1 MSFGASI
8 GDGILLAQLAYKTVQ
23 GARQAGGEH
32 DELAQEVNGLYRVL
46 NRLQMEI
53 ANPQSPINRANDD
66 RRQELEYNA
75 AGCKGLLK
83 AMDSVL
89 RRYNKMGPEERRGTR
104 WWQKIRFGQ
113 RVPEFGEIRIKLSTY
128 TSAILMSLNL
138 CSMDSI
144 GKMEAMLGRVE
155 ANSAKHGDELKGIRR
170 SLHRVTAKM
179 SATME
184 DGSGSV
190 WTSYTNDDKT
200 FWRNIRSELVKKGYN
215 SSVLHTH
222 KRLIKKYLEE
232 LGSRGVFDDE
242 QDDDGKST
250 EQPPLPEAQLERL
263 ERFLEADADDDSGP
277 DSNATVLQSPIIFE
291 RSALSAG
298 TSPSSSPAAD
308 EAVENNEVNMFVEDK
323 NNVAIENSDTHIAVD
338 IAPTLPT
345 PSSTEKSVKV
355 AFTAS
360 NLLQSV
366 TNASPRKQYSAYVE
380 DCVDEE
386 FLPSLIFVPYND
398 VLMELATSELE
409 EPQCFQDVTSLDEES
424 ILDTASS
431 SSQPVVSD
439 TVKPAI
445 TSEASLVLPAIVES
459 KKHLNAVNLPEISAS
474 SETPASSSASML
486 YPKSMYAVQI
496 EEVIDEAFET
506 KIRLEPKIHVEV
518 PAEIYDDTGTE
529 SDTNATLGSS
539 TIFDGDSPAKKVPAE
554 IYDDSGT
561 ESDINATLGSSTI
574 LDGDSPAKKYR
585 NQKFSR
591 TTPVPTLTKK
601 PLKRR
606 VHFAEAGPEL
616 ETWSRY
622 EPAIRWRQED
632 LRWIFYHEYRDFETY
647 QELRESYQV
656 LWEES
661 QAQQDDG
668 SQSSTQDSPEQ
679 STFITHSPYTPPAT
693 LYNLAYWRIPASY
706 YHSFWHP
713 ERVPL
718 YLHGNVF
725 DGISL
730 ANWING
736 WAALE
741 FGEESFQMTTI
752 RKFGDTVRKLGAAV
766 SDIDNATIDQKHVLP
781 RDLYDLGTDTIWKQL
796 EDVLKDIMSQAQMK
810 LSWAS
815 RNSRLEEEFVKHLWA
830 NHIIGAPHHMA
841 LSRFQLE
848 AEDWI
853 KKVRLHPAFAILW
866 TIFEL

>member
-23 GARQAGGEH
+23 GAKQAGGEH
-32 DELAQEVNGLYRVL
+32 DELAQEVNGLYMVL
-46 NRLQMEI
+46 NRLQMEL

-104 WWQKIRFGQ
+104 WWQKIKFGQ

-155 ANSAKHGDELKGIRR
+155 ANSAKHGDEMKDIRR

-184 DGSGSV
+184 EGTGSV

-200 FWRNIRSELVKKGYN
+200 FWRTIRSELVKKGYN
-215 SSVLHTH
+215 SFVLHTH

-232 LGSRGVFDDE
+232 LGSRGVFDDDQGDQEKSIE
-242 QDDDGKST
+242 QLT
-250 EQPPLPEAQLERL
+250 LPEAQLERL
-263 ERFLEADADDDSGP
+263 EKFLEADVDDGSGP
-277 DSNATVLQSPIIFE
+277 GSSSTILQSPIASE
-291 RSALSAG
+291 HGAVLASTG
-298 TSPSSSPAAD
+298 SSSSTVAD
-308 EAVENNEVNMFVEDK
+308 EAVKDIEVDMFIEGKADVVIEDSNGRRAVET
-323 NNVAIENSDTHIAVD
+323 ASIAVPPS
-338 IAPTLPT
+338 APSPT
-345 PSSTEKSVKV
+345 ETFVKSVC
-355 AFTAS
+355 TAKDGLHQSVS
-360 NLLQSV
+360 NLL
-366 TNASPRKQYSAYVE
+366 PRIRCLAYVE
-380 DCVDEE
+380 DCIDEE
-386 FLPSLIFVPYND
+386 FLSSPAPTQCNDALIEAVSPVMKVALF
-398 VLMELATSELE
+398 SEGS
-409 EPQCFQDVTSLDEES
+409 QSSNEES
-424 ILDTASS
+424 TSDTTISS
-431 SSQPVVSD
+431 SPPIASHV
-439 TVKPAI
+439 VKPVKEEDAP
-445 TSEASLVLPAIVES
+445 LVLS
-459 KKHLNAVNLPEISAS
+459 AVTECKDQANSINQPEIGARSAP
-474 SETPASSSASML
+474 TL
-486 YPKSMYAVQI
+486 HPKSRYTVQI

-506 KIRLEPKIHVEV
+506 EVSPEPKIHVV
-518 PAEIYDDTGTE
+518 VSGEIPDGSGTE
-529 SDTNATLGSS
+529 SDTNTTLSS
-539 TIFDGDSPAKKVPAE
+539 FPISEDNSH
-554 IYDDSGT
+554 T
-561 ESDINATLGSSTI
+561 EQNDNPNLSKH
-574 LDGDSPAKKYR
+574 P
-585 NQKFSR
+585 
-591 TTPVPTLTKK
+591 PVPTSPKVTPKK
-601 PLKRR
+601 H
-606 VHFAEAGPEL
+606 VHFAESRPEL

-622 EPAIRWRQED
+622 EPVGNWRQED
-632 LRWIFYHEYRDFETY
+632 LRWILYHEFRDFEQY

-661 QAQQDDG
+661 QVHQDVG
-668 SQSSTQDSPEQ
+668 SKLSVQDAPEQ

-741 FGEESFQMTTI
+741 FGEESFQMNI
-752 RKFGDTVRKLGAAV
+752 IKKFGDTVRKLGAAV
-766 SDIDNATIDQKHVLP
+766 SDIDNATVDQKHVLP

-796 EDVLKDIMSQAQMK
+796 EDVLKDIMSQAQLK

-830 NHIIGAPHHMA
+830 NHIIGAPHHTA
-841 LSRFQLE
+841 LSQFQSQ

-853 KKVRLHPAFAILW
+853 KRVRLHPAFAILW